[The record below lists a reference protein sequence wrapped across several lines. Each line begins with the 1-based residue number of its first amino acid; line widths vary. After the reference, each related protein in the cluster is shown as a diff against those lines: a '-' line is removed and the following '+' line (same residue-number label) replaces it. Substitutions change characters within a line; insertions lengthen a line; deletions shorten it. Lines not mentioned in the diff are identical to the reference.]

1 MDNWTHLMLSQQKS
15 VELRQAAARHQVA
28 KLAAMSARTRRPS
41 RPPVRQNQ
49 DSGRTDTVTNLR
61 SDSHRRLST
70 QRQEPS

>member
-1 MDNWTHLMLSQQKS
+1 MDSWTHLMLSHQKS
-15 VELRQAAARHQVA
+15 RELRQDAARHQAA
-28 KLAAMSARTRRPS
+28 KLAVMSTGTRRPS
-41 RPPVRQNQ
+41 RPPVRQDQ

>member
-1 MDNWTHLMLSQQKS
+1 MDSWTHLMLSHQKS
-15 VELRQAAARHQVA
+15 RELRQAAARHQVT

-70 QRQEPS
+70 QRQEAS

>member
-1 MDNWTHLMLSQQKS
+1 MDSWTHLMLSHRNS
-15 VELRQAAARHQVA
+15 HELRQAAARHQLA
-28 KLAAMSARTRRPS
+28 KLAAMSARTGRPS

-70 QRQEPS
+70 QRQEAS